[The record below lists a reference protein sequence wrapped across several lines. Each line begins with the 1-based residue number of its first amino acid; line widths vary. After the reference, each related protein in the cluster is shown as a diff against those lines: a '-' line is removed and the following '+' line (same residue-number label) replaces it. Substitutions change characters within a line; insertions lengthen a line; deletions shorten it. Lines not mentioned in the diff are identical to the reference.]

1 MAGRGPTPKPGRRL
15 RRNRPTKPELAI
27 VGELEAPKPPKGLLR
42 DTRAWWFAFWGSEV
56 AKAVQADTDVQA
68 LERLAKL
75 KDERERTYR
84 IVQKLP
90 TGPTAVGSQG
100 QLTLHPLAKYLA
112 TCDGE
117 IRALEDRFGLNP
129 RARLSLGLQLTQ
141 ARRNLEDLF
150 AGIDSGEAPPLV
162 DLTPAGD
169 DLEPRRRPRPPHGKE
184 PQ

>member
-15 RRNRPTKPELAI
+15 RRNRPKSPELAI

-42 DTRAWWFAFWGSEV
+42 DTRAWWFAFWGSDV
-56 AKAVQADTDVQA
+56 AKAVQADTDVHA
-68 LERLAKL
+68 LERLARL

-90 TGPTAVGSQG
+90 TGPTAIGSQG

-112 TCDGE
+112 TCDAE

-129 RARLSLGLQLTQ
+129 RARLSLGIQLTQ

-150 AGIDSGEAPPLV
+150 TGIDRDEAPPLV
-162 DLTPAGD
+162 DLTGD
-169 DLEPRRRPRPPHGKE
+169 DLAPRRRPRSPHGKE